1 MEKNI
6 WEGNGHEQGSLSSQV
21 FNKIQDDIINGRYK
35 PGDSLV
41 ETKLAEELGVSRTP
55 VREAIR
61 QLELEGLVTYIPNKG
76 VYVTGITKRDIEDIY
91 TIRSL
96 VEGLAV
102 RWAIER
108 IEESELKKLEETV
121 ELMEYYTEKGDMEQV
136 TKLDT
141 RFHEIIYDACKSR
154 VLQNTLKNLLRYVKK
169 ARLTSLK
176 VPKRAYQSLEEHKQ
190 ILNAFKNHEL
200 EKGEQLMIH
209 HISRASLNLHGDKEN
224 GDKLISHP

>member
-1 MEKNI
+1 MAKSI
-6 WEGNGHEQGSLSSQV
+6 WEDNAYGQGSLRGQV
-21 FNKIQDDIINGRYK
+21 FTKIQDDIINGRYE

-76 VYVTGITKRDIEDIY
+76 VYVTGITKDDIQDIY

-96 VEGLAV
+96 IEGLAV
-102 RWAIER
+102 RWAVER
-108 IEESELKKLEETV
+108 IEAEELKKLEETV
-121 ELMEYYTEKGDMEQV
+121 ELMAYYTKKGDMEQV

-141 RFHEIIYDACKSR
+141 RFHEVIYDACKSR

-176 VPKRAYQSLEEHKQ
+176 VPKRAYQALEEHKQ
-190 ILNAFKNHEL
+190 ILHAFKSHEP
-200 EKGEQLMIH
+200 EKGERLMIL
-209 HISRASLNLHGDKEN
+209 HISKASLNLDSNEE
-224 GDKLISHP
+224 DR

>member
-1 MEKNI
+1 LAKSI
-6 WEGNGHEQGSLSSQV
+6 WEDNAYGQGSLRGQV
-21 FNKIQDDIINGRYK
+21 FTKIQDDIINGRYE

-76 VYVTGITKRDIEDIY
+76 VYVTGITKDDIQDIY

-96 VEGLAV
+96 IEGLAV
-102 RWAIER
+102 RWAVER
-108 IEESELKKLEETV
+108 IEAEELKKLEETV
-121 ELMEYYTEKGDMEQV
+121 ELMAYYTKKGDMEQV

-141 RFHEIIYDACKSR
+141 RFHEVIYDACKSR

-176 VPKRAYQSLEEHKQ
+176 VPKRAYQALEEHKQ
-190 ILNAFKNHEL
+190 ILHAFKSHEP
-200 EKGEQLMIH
+200 EKGERLMIL
-209 HISRASLNLHGDKEN
+209 HISKASLNLDSNEE
-224 GDKLISHP
+224 DR